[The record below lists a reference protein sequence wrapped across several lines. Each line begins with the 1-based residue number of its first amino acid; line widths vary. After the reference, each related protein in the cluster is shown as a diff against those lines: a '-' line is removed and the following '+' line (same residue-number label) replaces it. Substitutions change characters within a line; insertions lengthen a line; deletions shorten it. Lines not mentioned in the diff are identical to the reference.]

1 MMMKRYRYLLL
12 LIFSKTYLLCAQIP
26 DGFSSIQR
34 EIEGIMLEPR
44 YKTENNFTGRVVEG
58 YKSLELMLTVETIN
72 ALQAAQKEFNKKG
85 FSIKIFD
92 AYRPQKAVNY
102 FIEWAKYQAD
112 TLRKNEYYPHLKKSE
127 LFPLGYIAERSGHSR
142 GSAVDLTLVY
152 FDNENKPKEVDMGSR
167 YDYFGEESHV
177 FYEQITDEQKE
188 ARRYLRKV
196 MLNNGFKP
204 YAKEWWH
211 FTLKNEPYPNTYFD
225 H

>member
-1 MMMKRYRYLLL
+1 M
-12 LIFSKTYLLCAQIP
+12 CAQIP

-34 EIEGIMLEPR
+34 EIEGIMLEPI
-44 YKTENNFTGRVVEG
+44 YKTEDNFTGRVVEG
-58 YKSLELMLTVETIN
+58 YQSLELMLTVETIN
-72 ALQAAQKEFNKKG
+72 ALQAAQREFNKKG

-102 FIEWAKYQAD
+102 FIEWAKDQAD

-142 GSAVDLTLVY
+142 GSTVDLTLVY
-152 FDNENKPKEVDMGSR
+152 FDYENTPKEVDMGSS

>member
-12 LIFSKTYLLCAQIP
+12 LIFSNTYLLCAQLP
-26 DGFSSIQR
+26 EGFSSIQR

-58 YKSLELMLTVETIN
+58 YQSLELMLTVETIN

-102 FIEWAKYQAD
+102 FIEWAKNQAD

-142 GSAVDLTLVY
+142 GSTVDLTLVY
-152 FDNENKPKEVDMGSR
+152 FDKENTPKEVDMGSS

>member
-1 MMMKRYRYLLL
+1 MMMKRHRYLLL
-12 LIFSKTYLLCAQIP
+12 LFFSKTYLLCAQIP

-44 YKTENNFTGRVVEG
+44 YKTEDNFTGRVVEG
-58 YKSLELMLTVETIN
+58 YQSLELMLTVETIN
-72 ALQAAQKEFNKKG
+72 ALQAAQREFNKKG

-102 FIEWAKYQAD
+102 FIEWAKDQAD

-142 GSAVDLTLVY
+142 GSTVDLTLVY
-152 FDNENKPKEVDMGSR
+152 FDYENTPKEVDMGSS

>member
-1 MMMKRYRYLLL
+1 MMMKRHRYLLL
-12 LIFSKTYLLCAQIP
+12 LFFSKTYLLCAQIP

-58 YKSLELMLTVETIN
+58 YQSLELMLTVETIN

-102 FIEWAKYQAD
+102 FIEWAKDQAD

-142 GSAVDLTLVY
+142 GSTVDLTLVY
-152 FDNENKPKEVDMGSR
+152 FDKENTPKEVDMGSS

>member
-12 LIFSKTYLLCAQIP
+12 LFFSKAYLLCAQIP
-26 DGFSSIQR
+26 EGFSSIQR

-58 YKSLELMLTVETIN
+58 YQSLELMLTVETIN
-72 ALQAAQKEFNKKG
+72 ALQAAQKEFNKKE

-102 FIEWAKYQAD
+102 FIEWAKDQAD

-142 GSAVDLTLVY
+142 GSTVDLTLVY
-152 FDNENKPKEVDMGSR
+152 FDKENTPKEVDMGSS

>member
-1 MMMKRYRYLLL
+1 MMMKRHRYLLL

-58 YKSLELMLTVETIN
+58 YQILELMLTVETIN
-72 ALQAAQKEFNKKG
+72 ALQAAQKEFNEKG

-102 FIEWAKYQAD
+102 FIEWAKDQAD

-142 GSAVDLTLVY
+142 GSTVDLTLVY
-152 FDNENKPKEVDMGSR
+152 FDNENTPKEVDMGSS

>member
-12 LIFSKTYLLCAQIP
+12 LIFSNTYLLCAQLP
-26 DGFSSIQR
+26 EGFSSIQR

-58 YKSLELMLTVETIN
+58 YQSLELMLTVETIN

-102 FIEWAKYQAD
+102 FIEWAKDQAD
-112 TLRKNEYYPHLKKSE
+112 TLRKNEYYAHLKKSE

-142 GSAVDLTLVY
+142 GSTVDLTLVY
-152 FDNENKPKEVDMGSR
+152 FDKENTPKEVDMGSS

>member
-1 MMMKRYRYLLL
+1 MMMKRHRYLLL
-12 LIFSKTYLLCAQIP
+12 LFFSKTYLLCAQIP

-58 YKSLELMLTVETIN
+58 YQSLELMLTVETIN

-102 FIEWAKYQAD
+102 FIEWAKDQAD

-142 GSAVDLTLVY
+142 GSTVDLTLVY
-152 FDNENKPKEVDMGSR
+152 FDNENKPKEVDMGSS